1 MTGLDD
7 VALLYVALGLWEG
20 FRRGFFWSLGRL
32 LGGAVGA
39 VLAIKESGQAIAY
52 LRDRWLGALPAF
64 PTLSGVPGWG
74 ALEFWLW
81 MAMVLGGLEVFM
93 RLGGSLLSR
102 FSLRPGPVSR
112 LLGSLLGGLVQLG
125 LAALIVGGLLE
136 IPYTA
141 PFAKESLWVKSMPRL
156 FEGVEK
162 LWSFWREAS
171 LTP

>member
-1 MTGLDD
+1 MTGLDH
-7 VALLYVALGLWEG
+7 VALLYGALGLWEG
-20 FRRGFFWSLGRL
+20 FRRGLFWSLGRL
-32 LGGAVGA
+32 LGGAAGA
-39 VLAIKESGQAIAY
+39 FFAIKESGQAIAY

-64 PTLSGVPGWG
+64 PPLSGVPNWG

-81 MAMVLGGLEVFM
+81 MVMVLGGLEAFM

-125 LAALIVGGLLE
+125 LAALIVGALLE

-141 PFAKESLWVKSMPRL
+141 HVARESLWVKSMPQF
-156 FEGVEK
+156 FEGVGQ